1 MSDKK
6 PTNIDEYKKWLI
18 NNGVED
24 LKREQAHYNAV
35 VNRMAADF
43 QVSDFWINLIKN
55 FPEFND
61 EYLLKTGYP
70 LFPSRDYKPT
80 VVTKP
85 FDSFLLKTFR
95 KNIIENKLFPEEPQE
110 GWVLPSNWFSRIND
124 IIRTLT
130 EVKYLDGVEFLIGKI
145 KKFNEGYNFDF
156 TSFLE
161 AREDGYYAAHIYIKQ
176 SFEIP
181 KISWD
186 TERIITCFE
195 IQITTQL
202 QEVIRKLLHKFY
214 EEKRQKS
221 KSKERASTK
230 WQWDYK
236 SDEFSAAYLGH
247 ILHYVEGMI
256 MEIRDRQEEKET
268 TR

>member
-95 KNIIENKLFPEEPQE
+95 KNIIENKLFPVEPQE

-124 IIRTLT
+124 IMRLP
-130 EVKYLDGVEFLIGKI
+130 
-145 KKFNEGYNFDF
+145 
-156 TSFLE
+156 
-161 AREDGYYAAHIYIKQ
+161 R
-176 SFEIP
+176 
-181 KISWD
+181 
-186 TERIITCFE
+186 
-195 IQITTQL
+195 
-202 QEVIRKLLHKFY
+202 
-214 EEKRQKS
+214 
-221 KSKERASTK
+221 
-230 WQWDYK
+230 
-236 SDEFSAAYLGH
+236 
-247 ILHYVEGMI
+247 
-256 MEIRDRQEEKET
+256 
-268 TR
+268 

>member
-1 MSDKK
+1 M
-6 PTNIDEYKKWLI
+6 
-18 NNGVED
+18 
-24 LKREQAHYNAV
+24 
-35 VNRMAADF
+35 
-43 QVSDFWINLIKN
+43 
-55 FPEFND
+55 
-61 EYLLKTGYP
+61 
-70 LFPSRDYKPT
+70 
-80 VVTKP
+80 
-85 FDSFLLKTFR
+85 
-95 KNIIENKLFPEEPQE
+95 
-110 GWVLPSNWFSRIND
+110 
-124 IIRTLT
+124 
-130 EVKYLDGVEFLIGKI
+130 KYLDGVEFLIGKI

-247 ILHYVEGMI
+247 ILHYVEGMSLP
-256 MEIRDRQEEKET
+256 RFNRHG
-268 TR
+268 